1 MTYTQILEHCEQNTN
16 INLADVALM
25 QMMDIIEE
33 ETGSW
38 PNWEDEAPQW
48 ILNNFGISER

>member
-1 MTYTQILEHCEQNTN
+1 MTYIELLDKAEADGM
-16 INLADVALM
+16 NLAEIALCR
-25 QMMDIIEE
+25 MMDIVEE

-48 ILNNFGISER
+48 VLDNFGIKEK